1 MVKSYDIQIK
11 STMIVGNTPATVCK
25 FSDVLSVLSYKVV
38 FLRVCLQLVFNYIEQ
53 FRFVFVF

>member
-11 STMIVGNTPATVCK
+11 STMVVGNTPATVCK
-25 FSDVLSVLSYKVV
+25 FSDVLSVLCYKVV

-53 FRFVFVF
+53 FHFVFVF